1 MGTPSSL
8 ALAAANQRL
17 RRRPGRPRKAPA
29 GQDAGRL
36 DAGASPN
43 SGADGRALA
52 REASAPRLLDLRATG
67 AYLGVSE
74 WTVRDLDAAGVL
86 HRVRVPLPNGGE
98 LRKLLF
104 DRTDLDQLIEAWKE
118 AGS

>member
-8 ALAAANQRL
+8 ALAAASQRL
-17 RRRPGRPRKAPA
+17 RRRPGRPRKAES
-29 GQDAGRL
+29 GQDTGRPE
-36 DAGASPN
+36 AGAGPN
-43 SGADGRALA
+43 GGSDGRALA
-52 REASAPRLLDLRATG
+52 REASAPRLLDLRATA

-86 HRVRVPLPNGGE
+86 HRVRIPLPRGGE

-118 AGS
+118 PEV

>member
-8 ALAAANQRL
+8 ALAAASQRL
-17 RRRPGRPRKAPA
+17 RGRPGRPRKAPA
-29 GQDAGRL
+29 EHDAGRPQ
-36 DAGASPN
+36 AGASPN
-43 SGADGRALA
+43 SGPDGRVLA
-52 REASAPRLLDLRATG
+52 QQASAPRLLDLRATA

-86 HRVRVPLPNGGE
+86 HRVRVPMPNGGE

-104 DRTDLDQLIEAWKE
+104 DRTDLDRLIEAWKD
-118 AGS
+118 AAV